1 LLQTLWQD
9 LRYAFR
15 MMRKSPGFTLAAM
28 ITLALGIAGNTAI
41 FTITNALLL
50 RALPF
55 KDPNALVMLNTARRG
70 DSDQG
75 EGGNQSLNRYELIRD
90 RNQSFEGVA
99 VFAIDSFNLTG
110 TGEPQQVP
118 VARVSPNFFSL
129 LGVTPQIGRA
139 FSGDEGSVGG
149 KPVVMISDA
158 LWHTRFGGQQDII
171 GQSITL
177 DSAPYTIIGVLPA
190 GIQFP
195 FIGAADVW
203 SPRYFEL
210 TFMTPEHLRAGVG
223 YLTVIARLRPGAS
236 IRSAAS
242 EMAVLN
248 EQYNQQFRNAPDGGP
263 DVSVVTGN
271 LQDLTVANIRLQL
284 MVLSISVSVV
294 LFIACFNVASLLLSR
309 ALARNK
315 EIAIRSAL
323 GARRGAVIR
332 QLLTESLVLALIS
345 GALGLALGATGTH
358 MLGRLAENSL
368 PKGADLSM
376 DSHVLIFTL
385 AISLL
390 TGLLFGIFPALKLA
404 RTNVNSVLRD
414 EGRGTTGGHQRVQ
427 MMNLLVI
434 FQIALSMVLL
444 IGAGLL
450 IRSFER
456 LQKVELGFDPSN
468 VLSMNISLPTVKYA
482 KADQQIAFFDELL
495 RKVNTLPGVRNAS
508 ISAALPLTPRR
519 ITPVLPE
526 GQPEVPLAQR
536 PFIIIEAIGPAWFQT
551 MRVPLKMGRAFTEAD
566 NAQAPKV
573 IIVNEAL
580 ARRYWPNENPIGKH
594 AVVGRSTAAEVVG
607 VSVGIKNN
615 GLALDSQPQI
625 YLPFPQ
631 LPWGNMNLLVRT
643 SIEPHQ
649 MVSAVQQQIYSI
661 DHDQP
666 ITNVQTMDELLNT
679 SRSQPRVTMFV
690 LGALS
695 SIALILAIVGIYGV
709 IAYSVAQRRPELGI
723 RMALGAAK
731 SDILRL
737 VVGQGLSLTI
747 IGVAIGVVMGLVGSV
762 FFTRALASLLYKVNV
777 RDLATF
783 IFTPLAFLLVGIAA
797 SYIPARRA
805 THVDPSEALRHG

>member
-1 LLQTLWQD
+1 MQTLWQD
-9 LRYAFR
+9 LRYALR

-28 ITLALGIAGNTAI
+28 ITLALGIGGNTAI

-50 RALPF
+50 KSLPF
-55 KDPNALVMLNTARRG
+55 KDPDSLVMLNTARRG
-70 DSDQG
+70 ESDQG
-75 EGGNQSLNRYELIRD
+75 AGGNESLNRYELIRD
-90 RNQSFEGVA
+90 RNRSFEGVA

-110 TGEPQQVP
+110 QGEPQQVP
-118 VARVSPNFFSL
+118 VARVSANFFGL
-129 LGVTPQIGRA
+129 LGVAPQIGRA
-139 FSGDEGSVGG
+139 FTPDEGTVGG

-158 LWHTRFGGQQDII
+158 LWHTRFGGRPDVI
-171 GQSITL
+171 GQAISL
-177 DSAPYTIIGVLPA
+177 DSSPYTIIGVLPA
-190 GIQFP
+190 IQFP
-195 FIGAADVW
+195 FIGPADVW

-210 TFMTPEHLRAGVG
+210 TVMTPEHLRAGVG
-223 YLTVIARLRPGAS
+223 YLTMIARLKPGTSLQSAS
-236 IRSAAS
+236 S
-242 EMAVLN
+242 ELAVLN
-248 EQYNQQFRNAPDGGP
+248 QQYNQQYPSAPDGGP
-263 DVSVVTGN
+263 NVSMVAGN
-271 LQDLTVANIRLQL
+271 LQEMTVANIRLQL
-284 MVLSISVSVV
+284 MVLFISVSVV

-309 ALARNK
+309 ALARDK

-323 GARRGAVIR
+323 GARRSSVIR
-332 QLLTESLVLALIS
+332 QLLTESLLLALIS
-345 GALGLALGATGTH
+345 GALGLALGAWGTH
-358 MLGRLAENSL
+358 MLGTLAQNSL
-368 PKGADLSM
+368 PHGTDLSM
-376 DSHVLIFTL
+376 DGHVLIFTL

-390 TGLLFGIFPALKLA
+390 TGLVFGIFPALKLA

-414 EGRGTTGGHQRVQ
+414 EGRGTTGGHQRIQ

-434 FQIALSMVLL
+434 FQIALCMVLL

-450 IRSFER
+450 IRSFEH
-456 LQKVELGFDPSN
+456 LQKVDLGFDPAN

-495 RKVNTLPGVRNAS
+495 RKVDTVPGVRSAA

-526 GQPEVPLAQR
+526 GQPEVPLAKR
-536 PFIIIEAIGPAWFQT
+536 PFIIIEAISPAWFQT
-551 MRVPLKMGRAFTEAD
+551 MGVPLKMGRPFSESD
-566 NAQAPKV
+566 NAQAPRV

-594 AVVGRSTAAEVVG
+594 IVVGRQTVSEVVG
-607 VSVGIKNN
+607 VAAGIKNA
-615 GLALDSQPQI
+615 GLALDPQPQI

-643 SIEPHQ
+643 SMEPHQ
-649 MVSAVQQQIYSI
+649 LVSAVQQQIYSI

-666 ITNVQTMDELLNT
+666 ITDVQTMDELLNG
-679 SRSQPRVTMFV
+679 SRSQPRATMFV

-695 SIALILAIVGIYGV
+695 TVALVLAIVGIYGV

-737 VVGQGLSLTI
+737 VVGQGLSLTL
-747 IGVAIGVVMGLVGSV
+747 IGVVVGVAMGLLASV
-762 FFTRALASLLYKVNV
+762 LFTKAMASLLYKVNV

-783 IFTPLAFLLVGIAA
+783 VFTPLAFLLVGLAA

-805 THVDPSEALRHG
+805 THVDPSEALRGGS